1 MASGSKASSIS
12 ALFDYDS
19 LDVSQRSIIQQRT
32 GEIRERLR
40 RSAQDVWEIGEK
52 LSDVRSRLQ
61 YGQFLTWLKAEFGW
75 SQRTAYNFIKVY
87 ETFGD
92 RFANLAKVDIATSL
106 LYQLA
111 SPSVPEALRNEDL
124 DAAEQGKKIT
134 ANELR
139 TAIKKVKH
147 LKSAAVDDD
156 AADGI
161 PTVDEVPI
169 SESEIIRV
177 IPGKVRQSTVQSIPS
192 VTLSASHEL
201 ALNIESGWYRLGGKH
216 IIFCGD
222 TAGCSFIDGAPT
234 AKLAIAYTG
243 SDWDHDWLVEQ
254 VDNVVVLPQDEF
266 SLEKMEQLLCLLSS
280 PHDQVILPWLP
291 HPEILYTAHRLER
304 KVYGGDVNIARC
316 QRAIASSGL
325 SVEALAIDFVAEQA
339 G

>member
-1 MASGSKASSIS
+1 MARGSKASSIS

-19 LDVSQRSIIQQRT
+19 LERSQRSIIQQRT

-111 SPSVPEALRNEDL
+111 SPSVPEDLRNEVL
-124 DAAEQGKKIT
+124 ESAEQGKKIT

-139 TAIKKVKH
+139 TAIKKVKR
-147 LKSAAVDDD
+147 LKSAAVDTD
-156 AADGI
+156 DGI
-161 PTVDEVPI
+161 PTFDEVPI

-177 IPGKVRQSTVQSIPS
+177 IPGKARQVQSIPA

-201 ALNIESGWYRLGGKH
+201 ALNVEPGWYRLGNDH
-216 IIFCGD
+216 VIFCGD
-222 TAGCSFIDGAPT
+222 TAGCEFIDAAPQ
-234 AKLAIAYTG
+234 AKLAIAFTG

-254 VDNVVVLPQDEF
+254 VDTVVVLREDEF

-304 KVYGGDVNIARC
+304 RVYGGDVDVARC

-325 SVEALAIDFVAEQA
+325 TVEALAMDVIAEQA